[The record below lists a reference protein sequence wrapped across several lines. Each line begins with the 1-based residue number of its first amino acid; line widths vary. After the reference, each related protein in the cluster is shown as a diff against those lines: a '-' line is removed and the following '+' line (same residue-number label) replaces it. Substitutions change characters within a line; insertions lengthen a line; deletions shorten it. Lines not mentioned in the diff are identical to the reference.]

1 MKRLQKFGIDLPK
14 TNIEVYLLD
23 GKNNNTK
30 WFDAIAKEM
39 KNVSIA
45 FNTLEPEA
53 NVPIGYQNI
62 RCHLVFDVKMEFTHE
77 ARLVAGGHTPKITD
91 ISIYSSVVSR
101 KSV

>member
-1 MKRLQKFGIDLPK
+1 MTEHGFQWWVPTTLRRRDRIIAKLHTRYMKRVQKFGIDLPK

-39 KNVSIA
+39 KNASIA

-62 RCHLVFDVKMEFTHE
+62 R
-77 ARLVAGGHTPKITD
+77 
-91 ISIYSSVVSR
+91 
-101 KSV
+101 